1 MQKSNAS
8 NKSLR
13 LNLNVS
19 CHLHLWERTL
29 KLVTFLNLQAAWE
42 CRAPVIRRKVLRQPE
57 THWGSFCCPS
67 CVQLQYLLF
76 MTLDLKHIVRAQDS
90 GARLARCFK
99 SEVLRRYQ
107 NYQSFMTVQ
116 TFAIFSHLLF
126 SFPLSLPLS
135 TTAATYHFVCLHSAC
150 AEECSTDLM
159 TFAESQN

>member
-1 MQKSNAS
+1 M
-8 NKSLR
+8 
-13 LNLNVS
+13 
-19 CHLHLWERTL
+19 
-29 KLVTFLNLQAAWE
+29 QAAWE

-57 THWGSFCCPS
+57 TLWGSFCCPS
-67 CVQLQYLLF
+67 YVQLQYTYLSF

-116 TFAIFSHLLF
+116 TFAIFSHLRF

-135 TTAATYHFVCLHSAC
+135 TTTATYHFVCLHSAVRL
-150 AEECSTDLM
+150 AAQRSECSTDLM